1 MGMGTSAYGCGALPT
16 RSHATLVVLQARSRP
31 CPGIVPLTE
40 SRFMG
45 TKSHRRPVLIVTV
58 SIVVVALAAVGIAAL
73 TGVFRHDD
81 ADALTSK
88 RDAAP
93 AAANIGGKRF
103 VITYSDDSPAASVI
117 AAAQSYGTNI
127 IDSLPEQDRQALIAA
142 ASRFSVTIESV
153 TAHSLGMAGI
163 SLSKELTADQVK
175 EFITALGAA
184 DGIEAVET
192 DLRMTVLDDT
202 VPETPNDRYFSRQW
216 GLTSDSYSINATGAW
231 SQSTGKDVTVAVID
245 SGILPT
251 HPDLKDNLLPG
262 YDFISDPW
270 MSRDNDGRDA
280 DPSDDG
286 DSTDADICY
295 QGSEAHPS
303 SWHGSHVA
311 GIIAASTNNERGVA
325 GVAPNARILPVR
337 ALGRCGGTSTDIID
351 ALTWASG
358 GHVNGVPDND
368 NPAQV
373 INMSLGGTG
382 TCPAFYQKA
391 IDAAVERGS
400 IIVAAAG
407 NEDVDA
413 GGVAPA
419 GCQNVITVGATGS
432 TGARSFYSNYGS
444 VVDVSAPGGDPNTDD
459 GIASTVDRSETT
471 PQEPAYGYMMGTSQ
485 AAPHVAGTIA
495 LLRAIKPSLTTEE
508 ATTLLQSTSTPLSNC
523 DRDSCGTGIIN
534 ATAAVDEL
542 AEQGADPGPD
552 PNPSPGT
559 DSTWTKRHGPGVCR
573 SGDSDCRY

>member
-1 MGMGTSAYGCGALPT
+1 MTGVQTCALP
-16 RSHATLVVLQARSRP
+16 
-31 CPGIVPLTE
+31 I
-40 SRFMG
+40 
-45 TKSHRRPVLIVTV
+45 
-58 SIVVVALAAVGIAAL
+58 
-73 TGVFRHDD
+73 
-81 ADALTSK
+81 
-88 RDAAP
+88 
-93 AAANIGGKRF
+93 
-103 VITYSDDSPAASVI
+103 AASVI

-295 QGSEAHPS
+295 QG
-303 SWHGSHVA
+303 
-311 GIIAASTNNERGVA
+311 
-325 GVAPNARILPVR
+325 
-337 ALGRCGGTSTDIID
+337 
-351 ALTWASG
+351 
-358 GHVNGVPDND
+358 
-368 NPAQV
+368 
-373 INMSLGGTG
+373 
-382 TCPAFYQKA
+382 
-391 IDAAVERGS
+391 
-400 IIVAAAG
+400 
-407 NEDVDA
+407 
-413 GGVAPA
+413 
-419 GCQNVITVGATGS
+419 
-432 TGARSFYSNYGS
+432 
-444 VVDVSAPGGDPNTDD
+444 
-459 GIASTVDRSETT
+459 
-471 PQEPAYGYMMGTSQ
+471 
-485 AAPHVAGTIA
+485 
-495 LLRAIKPSLTTEE
+495 
-508 ATTLLQSTSTPLSNC
+508 
-523 DRDSCGTGIIN
+523 
-534 ATAAVDEL
+534 
-542 AEQGADPGPD
+542 
-552 PNPSPGT
+552 
-559 DSTWTKRHGPGVCR
+559 
-573 SGDSDCRY
+573 